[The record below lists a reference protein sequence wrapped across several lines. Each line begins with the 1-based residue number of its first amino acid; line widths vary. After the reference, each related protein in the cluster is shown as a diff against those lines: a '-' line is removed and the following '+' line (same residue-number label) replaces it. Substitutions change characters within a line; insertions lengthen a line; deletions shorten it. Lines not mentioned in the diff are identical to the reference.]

1 MNGIVLITGA
11 NRGLGL
17 GFVNYYLNKGWA
29 IIACVRDV
37 EGCTELR
44 QLAEKTPENLK
55 IEALDVSRVSSIDA
69 FSKKFQKENQKL
81 DIVINNAGIF
91 IEESFG
97 NWTTQAFM
105 DTYQTNSVGVALFSQ
120 AIVPYIQSKGKLIN
134 MSSGLGSVALN
145 VNPEMAFEAYA
156 MSKAALNI
164 FTKRLSS
171 KLETKG
177 KIVIALSPGWVQ
189 TDMGG
194 KEAPLTIAE
203 ATLKMGAVIENLSL
217 NDSGK
222 FLSEDGEVLPW

>member
-1 MNGIVLITGA
+1 MKSTVLITGA

-29 IIACVRDV
+29 VIACVRDV
-37 EGCTELR
+37 EGSIELR
-44 QLAEKTPENLK
+44 LLADRNPENLK
-55 IEALDVSRVSSIDA
+55 IEVLDVSKSSSIDA

-97 NWTTQAFM
+97 NWTVQAFM
-105 DTYQTNSVGVALFSQ
+105 DTYQTNSVGVAMFSQ

>member
-1 MNGIVLITGA
+1 
-11 NRGLGL
+11 
-17 GFVNYYLNKGWA
+17 
-29 IIACVRDV
+29 
-37 EGCTELR
+37 
-44 QLAEKTPENLK
+44 
-55 IEALDVSRVSSIDA
+55 
-69 FSKKFQKENQKL
+69 
-81 DIVINNAGIF
+81 
-91 IEESFG
+91 
-97 NWTTQAFM
+97 
-105 DTYQTNSVGVALFSQ
+105 
-120 AIVPYIQSKGKLIN
+120 
-134 MSSGLGSVALN
+134 
-145 VNPEMAFEAYA
+145 

-194 KEAPLTIAE
+194 KEAPLTIVE

>member
-1 MNGIVLITGA
+1 MGETVLITGA

-17 GFVNYYLNKGWA
+17 GFVKYYLNKGWFV
-29 IIACVRDV
+29 IASVRDV
-37 EGCTELR
+37 QRCSELKLLTEKY
-44 QLAEKTPENLK
+44 ADNLK
-55 IEALDVSRVSSIDA
+55 IEVLDVSKTVSIDS
-69 FSKKFQKENQKL
+69 FSERFQKKNQKL

-97 NWTTQAFM
+97 KWTAEAFM
-105 DTYQTNSVGVALFSQ
+105 DTFQTNSVGVALFSQ
-120 AIVPYIQSKGKLIN
+120 AILSSILPNGKLIN

-145 VNPEMAFEAYA
+145 INPQMPFEAYA

-164 FTKRLSS
+164 FTKRLAS
-171 KLETKG
+171 KSEAKD

-194 KEAPLTIAE
+194 TEAPLTVNE
-203 ATLKMGAVIENLSL
+203 AIEKMGAVIENLSI